1 MLRLRCPGTRGLT
14 GSHRAHSQMS
24 GRVRARL
31 VPAFLVICSV
41 VGAGCPPKVVRI
53 EVPAESVVRA
63 NQVAQ
68 EADLAFARKDHYA
81 ALIKYLEA
89 GRLNPNSEF
98 IQNKIGIT
106 YSQLKYYT
114 EATSAFLRS
123 IGLNPKYAYS
133 YNNLGTVYFAIND
146 KKHAEKYFKKAISL
160 NGDVASFHI
169 NLGTLYIEQ
178 KRLEK
183 GMAAWKKGLDLDP
196 NALRKN
202 EGISL
207 AAAGSRTN
215 TGERSF
221 FMARLYASMG
231 DVDHAVESLQQALN
245 AGFLNLQAL
254 KTEKD
259 FDPIRQ
265 DEKFVAFLKTA
276 EVLNKP

>member
-1 MLRLRCPGTRGLT
+1 VTTGLT
-14 GSHRAHSQMS
+14 GSHRMPSPLS
-24 GRVRARL
+24 GQVRARL
-31 VPAFLVICSV
+31 IPALLVLSSWI
-41 VGAGCPPKVVRI
+41 GGGCPPKIVRI
-53 EVPAESVVRA
+53 DVPPDSVIRA

-68 EADLAFARKDHYA
+68 EADLAFARRDYYA
-81 ALIKYLEA
+81 ALIKYLES

-123 IGLNPKYAYS
+123 IGLNPKYPYS
-133 YNNLGTVYFAIND
+133 YNNLGTVYFATND
-146 KKHAEKYFKKAISL
+146 KKHAEKYFRKAIGL

-178 KRLEK
+178 KRLDR
-183 GMAAWKKGLDLDP
+183 GMAEWKKGLDLDP
-196 NALRKN
+196 NALRRN

-221 FMARLYASMG
+221 FMARLYASLG

-254 KTEKD
+254 KSEKD

-265 DEKFVAFLKTA
+265 DEKFVTFLKTA